1 MANPPLQSITLEDLK
16 KARLYAP
23 LARQQALQ
31 EAAQHLENTAS
42 DYEQMS
48 RQVEKNSERNRLRLS
63 AQLLRGQA
71 KAIREKV

>member
-1 MANPPLQSITLEDLK
+1 MSTPGLN
-16 KARLYAP
+16 AR
-23 LARQQALQ
+23 RQAFQ

-42 DYEQMS
+42 DYEQMA
-48 RQVEKNSERNRLRLS
+48 QNIKGQKTWDNLERNRLTGA